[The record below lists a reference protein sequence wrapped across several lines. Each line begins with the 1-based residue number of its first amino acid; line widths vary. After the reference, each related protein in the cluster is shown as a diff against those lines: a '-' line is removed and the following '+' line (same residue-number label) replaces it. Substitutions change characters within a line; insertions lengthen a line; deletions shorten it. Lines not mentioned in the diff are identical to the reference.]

1 MNKAINIGITGESGF
16 IGRRLVLGVGVEAD
30 FVRVPFERA
39 FFGDPVALH
48 RFVQACDVVVHLAAQ
63 NRPSDDPSTY
73 QTNIDLTERLI
84 RALQDVEGHPP
95 AVIFASSIREGEATA
110 FGQSKAA
117 CRRELEAWAAGC
129 GGQLLTLRL
138 PNTFGEDAR
147 PFDNSFI
154 ATFSCQLL
162 RGIAPVVTEA
172 RRVPLIH
179 VDSLCRRLIPLIR
192 ECATDGSSRIRCE
205 ALTSDFYME
214 VSEVLRL
221 LEGFHQEYR
230 ATGAVTTPADPH
242 LEELRRTFLSYCPD
256 CSSTFFY
263 PKRK

>member
-1 MNKAINIGITGESGF
+1 MNTLIKVGITGESGF
-16 IGRRLVLGVGVEAD
+16 IGRRLVLGVETEAD
-30 FVRVPFERA
+30 FVRIPFERA
-39 FFGDPVALH
+39 FFDDPVALR

-73 QTNIDLTERLI
+73 RTNVDLTEWLI
-84 RALQDVEGHPP
+84 RALQEAEGHPP

-117 CRRELEAWAAGC
+117 CRRALEAWAAGS

-138 PNTFGEDAR
+138 PNTFGEGAR

-179 VDSLCRRLIPLIR
+179 VDSLCQRLIPLIR
-192 ECATDGSSRIRCE
+192 EGAAEGGDRIRCE
-205 ALTSDFYME
+205 TLASDFQME
-214 VSEVLRL
+214 VGEVLRL
-221 LEGFHQEYR
+221 LEQFHQEYR
-230 ATGAVTTPADPH
+230 ATGSVTAPADPH
-242 LEELRRTFLSYCPD
+242 LEQLRRTFLSHCLEAK
-256 CSSTFFY
+256 
-263 PKRK
+263 PKNLK

>member
-1 MNKAINIGITGESGF
+1 
-16 IGRRLVLGVGVEAD
+16 
-30 FVRVPFERA
+30 
-39 FFGDPVALH
+39 
-48 RFVQACDVVVHLAAQ
+48 VQACDVVVHLAAQ

-73 QTNIDLTERLI
+73 QTNIALTERLI
-84 RALQDVEGHPP
+84 WALQDVEGHPP

-117 CRRELEAWAAGC
+117 CRRALEAWAAGC

-138 PNTFGEDAR
+138 PNTFGEGAK

-192 ECATDGSSRIRCE
+192 EVVAQENSRIRCE
-205 ALTSDFYME
+205 TLAPDFQME
-214 VSEVLRL
+214 VGEVLRL
-221 LEGFHQEYR
+221 LEVFHQEYR
-230 ATGAVTTPADPH
+230 ATGAVTVPADPH
-242 LEELRRTFLSYCPD
+242 LEQLRKTFLSHCPEAEFV
-256 CSSTFFY
+256 S
-263 PKRK
+263 R